1 VGQEPGDLQGGVL
14 PLGVGMFNTLS
25 TKKAHTRISELE
37 ERLERLEKKYK
48 DLSLEWENAY
58 DKLKTMMGR
67 VAKRAEAMHDAAEDN
82 GQLHPEE
89 LPADPAIPG
98 WSALTPRQKQAQLQ
112 IMRRRAGLGGR

>member
-1 VGQEPGDLQGGVL
+1 
-14 PLGVGMFNTLS
+14 MFNTFS
-25 TKKAHTRISELE
+25 TKKAHSRISELE
-37 ERLERLEKKYK
+37 ERLEKLEKKYK

-89 LPADPAIPG
+89 LPNEPAIPN
-98 WSALTPRQKQAQLQ
+98 WARLTPRQKQIQYE
-112 IMRRRAGLGGR
+112 IWKRRAGTGGH